1 MKNIGL
7 YCAMVMTTIVFF
19 VAMVVLNELIFGS
32 LEFVPGVNWIYLPAG
47 ARLLCTLLFA
57 GAGGVG
63 LLIASWLVCFFYIFP
78 NDLVRSSWGAVVAAV
93 APYGMYR
100 LARRWMGLG
109 QALNNL
115 TASRLLILSVLY
127 ALANAALHQIGCWL
141 MGRGLH
147 PDRLLILL
155 VGDLLGTLIV
165 LYGAKLVLQLLP
177 ARSNPYDLQ

>member
-7 YCAMVMTTIVFF
+7 YCAMVITTIVFF
-19 VAMVVLNELIFGS
+19 VVMVVMNEWLFSS
-32 LEFVPGVNWIYLPAG
+32 LEFVRGVNWIYLPAG

-78 NDLVRSSWGAVVAAV
+78 DELARSSWGAVVAAL
-93 APYGMYR
+93 APYVMYR

-109 QALNNL
+109 QALNHL
-115 TASRLLILSVLY
+115 TPSRLLILSVMY
-127 ALANAALHQIGCWL
+127 AFANAALHQIGCWL

-165 LYGAKLVLQLLP
+165 LYGAKLVLRLLP
-177 ARSNPYDLQ
+177 ARNNPYDLK